1 MNIICLKLVDKRKVL
16 SQIGVEIMNTETK
29 QEIIGIVMCH
39 GENDYGYWEG
49 FSLTE
54 EEEEQ
59 IYEILMRHDT
69 EGCSIRGTRNDI
81 ANDIKE

>member
-1 MNIICLKLVDKRKVL
+1 
-16 SQIGVEIMNTETK
+16 MNTEIK

-49 FSLTE
+49 FFLTD

-81 ANDIKE
+81 ANEIREQESDQLWKITK

>member
-1 MNIICLKLVDKRKVL
+1 
-16 SQIGVEIMNTETK
+16 
-29 QEIIGIVMCH
+29 MCH

-59 IYEILMRHDT
+59 IYEILMRHDA

-81 ANDIKE
+81 ANEIREQESDWLWKIMK